1 MAESLSLSSSRNVI
15 DIFGNTNPLRL
26 GREKVTPSYLEGIK
40 SFATRSLEKGLI
52 SDGYM
57 PLQELTDTVDEA
69 LHSKEGRADS
79 EMSEQLNILFAMAEK
94 QFVVDDLDGQDIEL
108 QVWEDGTVELF
119 LVPTE

>member
-1 MAESLSLSSSRNVI
+1 MAESLSLTPSRNVV
-15 DIFGNTNPLRL
+15 DIFGNTSPLRL
-26 GREKVTPSYLEGIK
+26 GKEKASPSYLEGIK
-40 SFATRSLEKGLI
+40 SFAARSLEKGLI